1 MWAFPSLLF
10 LSIVMIFS
18 VDLSIQQINREV
30 RSSRIVGL
38 YEVMVM
44 AGELVEFE
52 EGTTR

>member
-1 MWAFPSLLF
+1 
-10 LSIVMIFS
+10 MIFS

-30 RSSRIVGL
+30 RSSKIVGL

-52 EGTTR
+52 EDEIDKSNSLIR